1 MADAE
6 DNQAG
11 EFVAEDEFDDAFANE
26 EYETLLE
33 TPGDAEAATSVMK
46 RETAAK
52 IFKQHPEC
60 IIDYQETVYPAVP
73 LASVP
78 PINDDK
84 HTTYPFLNKFE
95 KTKILGFRMNQLS
108 QGARPFI
115 VVPEHVK
122 DIREI
127 ARMEL
132 EQKRLPFIIKRPLPD
147 GTYEYWR
154 LQDLLQLD

>member
-6 DNQAG
+6 EAPVLG
-11 EFVAEDEFDDAFANE
+11 EEEFDDAFASE
-26 EYETLLE
+26 EFETLLE
-33 TPGDAEAATSVMK
+33 TPGDAETATSAMK

-73 LASVP
+73 LSTVP
-78 PINDDK
+78 PTNDEK

-132 EQKRLPFIIKRPLPD
+132 EQKRLPFIVKRPLPD

>member
-1 MADAE
+1 MADAD
-6 DNQAG
+6 DNQAFAV
-11 EFVAEDEFDDAFANE
+11 EEELDDAFANE

-33 TPGDAEAATSVMK
+33 TPGDAETATTAMK

-60 IIDYQETVYPAVP
+60 IIDYQETVYPAIP
-73 LASVP
+73 LATVP
-78 PINDDK
+78 PTNDDK

-132 EQKRLPFIIKRPLPD
+132 EQKRLPFIVKRPLPD